1 MPTRLFLT
9 STGVA
14 AAALATVA
22 LIAGPAR
29 LSASVDGRPDSLV
42 YALAAGLL
50 VAAGTALAVARSAS
64 TRLRRRIRALTEM
77 ARRYAAGAPFPDG
90 RDHGDDE
97 IGVMARALDQTAREF
112 ARQVKDLSGQQTRID
127 AILAGMVEGVLVID
141 DQGRVQ
147 IANESVQRML
157 GIDADPAGRF
167 HVELIRHPEVT
178 RVIAAAVAG
187 DAGRGNEVR
196 LNTDPPKVLLANARL
211 FSADGERGVAL
222 VLHDVTEFRRAD
234 QVRQDFVAN
243 VSHELRTPLTAIRG
257 GVEALLDEAGPA
269 ERRFVAI
276 IARNSARM
284 ERLVNDLL
292 RLARLDAGQEELAP
306 TPCALEAAFGS
317 VAGELAPLAEGKQL
331 DVRIAVAP
339 EAGTVLADPLKLH
352 DAVRNLVENAVNYS
366 PPGGAVEVRADRAD
380 GVVRI
385 TVADR
390 GPGIPD
396 TDLTRIFERFYRVD
410 DARPR
415 DPGGTGL
422 GLAIVKHLIG
432 LHGGSVRGRQPG
444 GRGHGVHHRAAA
456 PGGQTLPEPP
466 ERLPAVADG
475 GLLPP
480 ASPRPGCGRRGGSGR
495 WGRSRSPRRRGGG
508 VARGPR
514 RRPRSPRGRR
524 PRGVPRRG
532 RTRSARRCRRR
543 PVRRAGG
550 VSRRTCP
557 RTRRR

>member
-1 MPTRLFLT
+1 MRLPTRLFLT

-22 LIAGPAR
+22 LLAGPAR
-29 LSASVDGRPDSLV
+29 LWAGDAGRSDSLV
-42 YALAAGLL
+42 YALAAGLV
-50 VAAGTALAVARSAS
+50 VAAGSALALARLAS
-64 TRLRRRIRALTEM
+64 TRLRRRIRTLTEM

-97 IGVMARALDQTAREF
+97 IGVMARALDQTAREL

-127 AILAGMVEGVLVID
+127 AILGGMVEGVLVID

-157 GIDADPAGRF
+157 GIDADPAGRH

-196 LNTDPPKVLLANARL
+196 LNTAPPKVLLANARS

-306 TPCALEAAFGS
+306 TPCALEAALAS
-317 VAGELAPLAEGKQL
+317 VAGELAPLVESKQL
-331 DVRIAVAP
+331 DVRTAVAP
-339 EAGTVLADPLKLH
+339 ETGTVLADPLKLH

-366 PPGGAVEVRADRAD
+366 PPGGAIELGADGAD

-432 LHGGSVRGRQPG
+432 LHGGSVRAANREGGGTVFTIELPHRRPSPPVAGLTAGRP
-444 GRGHGVHHRAAA
+444 
-456 PGGQTLPEPP
+456 
-466 ERLPAVADG
+466 D
-475 GLLPP
+475 
-480 ASPRPGCGRRGGSGR
+480 S
-495 WGRSRSPRRRGGG
+495 GG
-508 VARGPR
+508 VAGTPARG
-514 RRPRSPRGRR
+514 G
-524 PRGVPRRG
+524 
-532 RTRSARRCRRR
+532 
-543 PVRRAGG
+543 
-550 VSRRTCP
+550 
-557 RTRRR
+557 

>member
-1 MPTRLFLT
+1 MRLPTRLFLT

-22 LIAGPAR
+22 LLAGPAR
-29 LSASVDGRPDSLV
+29 LWAGDAGRSDSLV
-42 YALAAGLL
+42 YALTAGLL
-50 VAAGTALAVARSAS
+50 VAAGSALALARVAS
-64 TRLRRRIRALTEM
+64 TRLRRRIRALTET
-77 ARRYAAGAPFPDG
+77 ARRYAAGAPFPAG

-157 GIDADPAGRF
+157 GIDADPAGRH

-196 LNTDPPKVLLANARL
+196 LNTDPPKVLLANARP

-284 ERLVNDLL
+284 ERLVSDLL
-292 RLARLDAGQEELAP
+292 RLARLDAGQEELAL
-306 TPCALEAAFGS
+306 TPCALEAALAS

-331 DVRIAVAP
+331 DVKTAVAP

-366 PPGGAVEVRADRAD
+366 PPGGAVELGADGGD

-432 LHGGSVRGRQPG
+432 LHGGSVR
-444 GRGHGVHHRAAA
+444 AANR
-456 PGGQTLPEPP
+456 E
-466 ERLPAVADG
+466 
-475 GLLPP
+475 
-480 ASPRPGCGRRGGSGR
+480 
-495 WGRSRSPRRRGGG
+495 GGG
-508 VARGPR
+508 TVFTIELPHRRSDVAEAAGTP
-514 RRPRSPRGRR
+514 
-524 PRGVPRRG
+524 
-532 RTRSARRCRRR
+532 ARD
-543 PVRRAGG
+543 G
-550 VSRRTCP
+550 
-557 RTRRR
+557 

>member
-1 MPTRLFLT
+1 MRLPTRLFLT

-29 LSASVDGRPDSLV
+29 LSAGADGRPDSLGF
-42 YALAAGLL
+42 ALAAGLL
-50 VAAGTALAVARSAS
+50 VAAGSALALARSAS
-64 TRLRRRIRALTEM
+64 TRLRRRTRALTEM
-77 ARRYAAGAPFPDG
+77 ARRYAAGAPFPAG

-97 IGVMARALDQTAREF
+97 IGVMARALDQTAREL

-196 LNTDPPKVLLANARL
+196 LNTDPPKVLLANARS

-284 ERLVNDLL
+284 ERLVSDLL
-292 RLARLDAGQEELAP
+292 RLARLDAGQEELTP
-306 TPCALEAAFGS
+306 TPCGLEAALAS
-317 VAGELAPLAEGKQL
+317 VAGELAPLAEAKQV
-331 DVRIAVAP
+331 DVRTAVAP

-352 DAVRNLVENAVNYS
+352 DALRNLVENAVNYS
-366 PPGGAVEVRADRAD
+366 PPGGAVELGAAGAD

-432 LHGGSVRGRQPG
+432 LHGGAV
-444 GRGHGVHHRAAA
+444 RAANRE
-456 PGGQTLPEPP
+456 GGGTVFTIELPH
-466 ERLPAVADG
+466 
-475 GLLPP
+475 
-480 ASPRPGCGRRGGSGR
+480 PRPSPSEAGLTVGRPDSGGAAGTPARGG
-495 WGRSRSPRRRGGG
+495 
-508 VARGPR
+508 
-514 RRPRSPRGRR
+514 
-524 PRGVPRRG
+524 
-532 RTRSARRCRRR
+532 
-543 PVRRAGG
+543 
-550 VSRRTCP
+550 
-557 RTRRR
+557 